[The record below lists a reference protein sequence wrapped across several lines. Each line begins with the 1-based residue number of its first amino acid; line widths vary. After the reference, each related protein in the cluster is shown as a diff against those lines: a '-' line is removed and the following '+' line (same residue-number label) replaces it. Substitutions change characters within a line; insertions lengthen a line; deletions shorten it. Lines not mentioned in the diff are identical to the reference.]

1 MNNLFNGFRHITQKV
16 AGTNKI
22 KVKILWDYQAL

>member
-1 MNNLFNGFRHITQKV
+1 MKNLFIGFRYITQKV

-22 KVKILWDYQAL
+22 KVKTLWDY